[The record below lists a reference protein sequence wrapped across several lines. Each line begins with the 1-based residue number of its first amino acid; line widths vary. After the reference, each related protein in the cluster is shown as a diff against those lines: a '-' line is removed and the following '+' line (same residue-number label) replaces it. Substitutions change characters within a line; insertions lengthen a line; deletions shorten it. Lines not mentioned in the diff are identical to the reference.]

1 MPTVVVLLCSDFRIY
16 QLWETAV
23 EKKSDLC
30 VRLDQQEVC
39 VPVDKQDARV
49 IRNVLTG
56 VAVFGLTVVIVRA
69 LIGR

>member
-1 MPTVVVLLCSDFRIY
+1 M
-16 QLWETAV
+16 